1 MIDECKKYVVAGGK
15 HEGSD
20 RQFSSGSARLPLYF
34 DAFVAAM
41 ESRGFLGFRYIE
53 PTVLDF
59 QSDLAAFGR
68 SAVMQ
73 VGRVGRV
80 GRSVCSVT
88 NCSCH
93 LVMRLSE
100 CRACLTFWGGGVLCE
115 ISASQAASPKQ
126 RRTPT
131 GSGVAQ
137 DEVFGPIA
145 PIARFKDIDE
155 VVRFVNARYSWTHAA
170 ATSDPPA

>member
-1 MIDECKKYVVAGGK
+1 MECLSGLFAAALPLTAQATSSETLCVSRRCTIRYKRLCGVIDECKKYVVAGGK

-34 DAFVAAM
+34 EGFVAAV

-73 VGRVGRV
+73 VGRVGR
-80 GRSVCSVT
+80 
-88 NCSCH
+88 
-93 LVMRLSE
+93 
-100 CRACLTFWGGGVLCE
+100 
-115 ISASQAASPKQ
+115 SA
-126 RRTPT
+126 
-131 GSGVAQ
+131 V
-137 DEVFGPIA
+137 
-145 PIARFKDIDE
+145 
-155 VVRFVNARYSWTHAA
+155 
-170 ATSDPPA
+170 